1 MNTKKQPA
9 KVPNWKRQ
17 LRLHEKYLESLYKVS
32 DKDWQNTIRI
42 IRLDGYV
49 GCKRIGQEEE
59 NGCANG
65 K

>member
-17 LRLHEKYLESLYKVS
+17 LKLHEKYLESLYKVS

-49 GCKRIGQEEE
+49 GCKRIG
-59 NGCANG
+59 
-65 K
+65 